1 MSDGADAESDPLV
14 PDEGLRLQLEA
25 ARSQL
30 AVYARDLSSLLARER
45 EKSAGLAAAHEQLRS
60 YAKDLRGALEAER
73 SRARELEQTHI
84 DTLMRLTRAAQYRDE
99 ETGGHI
105 QRIAHYARTLPLRV
119 GVDPEEAERIYL
131 AAPMHDIGKIGVPDA
146 VLHKAGPLNDGE
158 WREMRRHPGIGASLL
173 RGSSSPLIEMA
184 RVIALTHHERWDGT
198 GYPQGLKGDQT
209 PLAGRIVMF
218 VDQYD
223 ALRST
228 RCYKPAIDHEKTCEI
243 LIDGDGRTL
252 PSHFDPGL
260 IEAFRSIHEEF
271 AAIHDRIRD

>member
-1 MSDGADAESDPLV
+1 MSDTADAVSDLLAA
-14 PDEGLRLQLEA
+14 DEDLQRQLDA

-30 AVYARDLSSLLARER
+30 DAYARDLRSLLGRER

-105 QRIAHYARTLPLRV
+105 QRIAHFARTLALRV
-119 GVDPEEAERIYL
+119 GIGPEEAERIYL

-146 VLHKAGPLNDGE
+146 VLHKPGALNDAE

-173 RGSSSPLIEMA
+173 RGSASPLVETA

-198 GYPQGLKGDQT
+198 GYPQGLKGDQS
-209 PLAGRIVMF
+209 PLPGRIVMF

-223 ALRST
+223 ALRT
-228 RCYKPAIDHEKTCEI
+228 ARRYKPAIDHEKTCEI
-243 LIDGDGRTL
+243 LLEGDGRTL
-252 PSHFDPGL
+252 PCHFDPDL
-260 IEAFRSIHEEF
+260 LDAFRSIHDEF